1 FRTAHASVT
10 AFKPNVAHF
19 SYPVNDHPS
28 DKATYTFRL
37 DVPTGVTAV
46 ANGVAT
52 GSSTAGGRTVYS
64 YEERSPMASEL
75 VQVTVGDIAVID
87 RGTAAGVP
95 LRDVASKT
103 SKRII
108 DPALS

>member
-28 DKATYTFRL
+28 DKATYTFHL

-52 GSSTAGGRTVYS
+52 GSSSAGGRTVFS

-87 RGTAAGVP
+87 RGTAAGGR
-95 LRDVASKT
+95 LRERAANRRKV
-103 SKRII
+103 
-108 DPALS
+108 